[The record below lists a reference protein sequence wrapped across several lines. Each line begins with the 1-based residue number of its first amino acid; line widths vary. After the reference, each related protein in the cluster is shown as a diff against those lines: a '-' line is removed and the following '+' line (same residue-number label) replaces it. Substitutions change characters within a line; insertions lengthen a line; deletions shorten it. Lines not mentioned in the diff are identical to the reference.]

1 MGMNNIM
8 KTIEIDE
15 QLYKFIAGQTKHI
28 GEDASSI
35 LRRLLK
41 LNTSSSNSTSKVD
54 VESHNSMF
62 SDLFTSDSFTSE
74 KSIISRFLLLLAA
87 LYNYNPAL
95 FAIAA
100 TSLHGSKR
108 QYLAKDK
115 KSLETSGKN
124 TKPREIIGTPYW
136 VISNTNTARKIYI
149 IESIMSDMGISEATI
164 NQVKNVFSSST
175 N

>member
-1 MGMNNIM
+1 M

-15 QLYKFIAGQTKHI
+15 ELYQFIAGQTKHI

-35 LRRLLK
+35 LRRLLNFNQPQMTK
-41 LNTSSSNSTSKVD
+41 ADPISAKQNHYPIFK
-54 VESHNSMF
+54 
-62 SDLFTSDSFTSE
+62 DLLTSDAFTNE
-74 KSIISRFLLLLAA
+74 KSIISRFLLLLGA

-95 FAIAA
+95 FSIAA

-115 KSLETSGKN
+115 QSLETSGKN

-136 VISNTNTARKIYI
+136 VISNTNTARKLYI
-149 IESIMSDMGISEATI
+149 IESIMSDMGISESMI
-164 NQVKNVFSSST
+164 NQVIHAFLP
-175 N
+175 

>member
-1 MGMNNIM
+1 M

-15 QLYKFIAGQTKHI
+15 ELYQFIAGQTKHI

-35 LRRLLK
+35 LRRLLNFNQPEMTK
-41 LNTSSSNSTSKVD
+41 ADPILAKENHYPIFN
-54 VESHNSMF
+54 
-62 SDLFTSDSFTSE
+62 DLLTSDTFSNE
-74 KSIISRFLLLLAA
+74 KSIISRFLLLLGA

-95 FAIAA
+95 FSIAA

-115 KSLETSGKN
+115 QSLETSGKN

-136 VISNTNTARKIYI
+136 VISNTNTARKLYI
-149 IESIMSDMGISEATI
+149 IESIMSDMGTSESMI
-164 NQVKNVFSSST
+164 NQVIHAFLP
-175 N
+175 

>member
-1 MGMNNIM
+1 M

-15 QLYKFIAGQTKHI
+15 ELYQFIAGQTKHI

-35 LRRLLK
+35 LRRLLNFNQPEMTK
-41 LNTSSSNSTSKVD
+41 ADPILAKQNHYPIFN
-54 VESHNSMF
+54 
-62 SDLFTSDSFTSE
+62 DLLTSDTFSNE
-74 KSIISRFLLLLAA
+74 KSIISRFLLLLGA

-95 FAIAA
+95 FSIAA

-115 KSLETSGKN
+115 QSLETSGKN

-136 VISNTNTARKIYI
+136 VISNTNTARKLYI
-149 IESIMSDMGISEATI
+149 IESIMSDMGISESMI
-164 NQVKNVFSSST
+164 NQVIHAFLP
-175 N
+175 

>member
-1 MGMNNIM
+1 M
-8 KTIEIDE
+8 KTIEIDDE
-15 QLYKFIAGQTKHI
+15 LYKFIAGQTKHI

-41 LNTSSSNSTSKVD
+41 IEADPVNSNAKVHL
-54 VESHNSMF
+54 ESHYSMF
-62 SDLFTSDSFTSE
+62 NDLLTSDTFTNE
-74 KSIISRFLLLLAA
+74 KSIISRFLLLLAT

-115 KSLETSGKN
+115 KSLEISGKN

-149 IESIMSDMGISEATI
+149 IESIMSDMGISENTI
-164 NQVKNVFSSST
+164 NQIKDVFSTSVK
-175 N
+175 

>member
-1 MGMNNIM
+1 M

-15 QLYKFIAGQTKHI
+15 ELYQFIAGQTKHI

-35 LRRLLK
+35 LRRLLNFNQTVPNK
-41 LNTSSSNSTSKVD
+41 TNQAPHKEHHYSLFD
-54 VESHNSMF
+54 DLLQ
-62 SDLFTSDSFTSE
+62 SDTFTNE
-74 KSIISRFLLLLAA
+74 KSIISRFILLLGA

-95 FAIAA
+95 FSIAA

-115 KSLETSGKN
+115 QSLETSGKN

-136 VISNTNTARKIYI
+136 VISNTNTARKLLI
-149 IESIMSDMGISEATI
+149 IESIMSDMGISENMI
-164 NQVKNVFSSST
+164 NQVTLAFLP
-175 N
+175 

>member
-1 MGMNNIM
+1 M

-15 QLYKFIAGQTKHI
+15 ELYQFIAGQTKHI

-35 LRRLLK
+35 LRRLLNFNQPEMTK
-41 LNTSSSNSTSKVD
+41 ADPILAKENHYPIFK
-54 VESHNSMF
+54 
-62 SDLFTSDSFTSE
+62 DLLTSDTFTNE
-74 KSIISRFLLLLAA
+74 KSIISRFLLLLGA

-95 FAIAA
+95 FSIAA

-115 KSLETSGKN
+115 QSLETSGKN

-136 VISNTNTARKIYI
+136 VISNTNTARKLYI
-149 IESIMSDMGISEATI
+149 IESIMSDMGISESMI
-164 NQVKNVFSSST
+164 NQVIHAFLP
-175 N
+175 

>member
-1 MGMNNIM
+1 M

-15 QLYKFIAGQTKHI
+15 ELYQFIAAQTKHI

-41 LNTSSSNSTSKVD
+41 INQPVKTTISTTSQADNQYTLF
-54 VESHNSMF
+54 N
-62 SDLFTSDSFTSE
+62 DLLTSDTFVNE
-74 KSIISRFLLLLAA
+74 KSIINRFILLLGA

-95 FAIAA
+95 FSIAA

-115 KSLETSGKN
+115 ESLETSGKN
-124 TKPREIIGTPYW
+124 TKPREVIGTPYW

-149 IESIMSDMGISEATI
+149 IESIMSDMGISENMI
-164 NQVKNVFSSST
+164 NRVIEIFSSQ
-175 N
+175 NK

>member
-1 MGMNNIM
+1 M

-15 QLYKFIAGQTKHI
+15 ELYQFIAGQTKHI
-28 GEDASSI
+28 GENASSI

-41 LNTSSSNSTSKVD
+41 IDQPTLAKQNIIAQK
-54 VESHNSMF
+54 ESHYTPFN
-62 SDLFTSDSFTSE
+62 DLLTSDTFTNE
-74 KSIISRFLLLLAA
+74 KSIINRFILLLSA

-115 KSLETSGKN
+115 QLLETSGKN

-136 VISNTNTARKIYI
+136 VISNTNTARKQYI
-149 IESIMSDMGISEATI
+149 IESIMSDMGISETMI
-164 NQVKNVFSSST
+164 NQVT
-175 N
+175 NAFLP

>member
-1 MGMNNIM
+1 M

-15 QLYKFIAGQTKHI
+15 ELYQFIAGQTKHI

-35 LRRLLK
+35 LRRLLNFNQPQMTK
-41 LNTSSSNSTSKVD
+41 ADPILAKENHYPIFN
-54 VESHNSMF
+54 
-62 SDLFTSDSFTSE
+62 DLLTSDTFSNE
-74 KSIISRFLLLLAA
+74 KSIISRFLLLLGA

-95 FAIAA
+95 FSIAA

-115 KSLETSGKN
+115 QSLETSGKN

-136 VISNTNTARKIYI
+136 VISNTNTARKLYI
-149 IESIMSDMGISEATI
+149 IESIMSDMGISESMI
-164 NQVKNVFSSST
+164 NQVIHAFLP
-175 N
+175 

>member
-1 MGMNNIM
+1 M

-15 QLYKFIAGQTKHI
+15 ELYTFIAAQTKHI

-35 LRRLLK
+35 IRRLLK
-41 LNTSSSNSTSKVD
+41 MEHATRVSSAGKVNA
-54 VESHNSMF
+54 ESRYSMF
-62 SDLFTSDSFTSE
+62 NDLLTSDTFNGE
-74 KSIISRFLLLLAA
+74 KSIIGRFLLLLET

-95 FAIAA
+95 FSIAA

-115 KSLETSGKN
+115 QSLEISGKN
-124 TKPREIIGTPYW
+124 TKPRQIVGTPYW

-149 IESIMSDMGISEATI
+149 IESIMSDMGISDNMI
-164 NQVKNVFSSST
+164 NQVIKVFSPPSK
-175 N
+175 

>member
-1 MGMNNIM
+1 M

-15 QLYKFIAGQTKHI
+15 ELYQFIAGQTKHI

-35 LRRLLK
+35 LRRLLNFNQPQMTK
-41 LNTSSSNSTSKVD
+41 ADPILAKQNHYPIFN
-54 VESHNSMF
+54 
-62 SDLFTSDSFTSE
+62 DLLTSDTFSNE
-74 KSIISRFLLLLAA
+74 KSIISRFLLLLGA

-95 FAIAA
+95 FSIAA

-115 KSLETSGKN
+115 QSLETSGKN

-136 VISNTNTARKIYI
+136 VISNTNTARKLYI
-149 IESIMSDMGISEATI
+149 IESIMSDMGISESMI
-164 NQVKNVFSSST
+164 NQVIHAFLP
-175 N
+175 

>member
-1 MGMNNIM
+1 M

-15 QLYKFIAGQTKHI
+15 ELYQFIAGQTKHI

-35 LRRLLK
+35 LRRLLNFNQPEMTK
-41 LNTSSSNSTSKVD
+41 ADPILAKENHYPIFN
-54 VESHNSMF
+54 
-62 SDLFTSDSFTSE
+62 DLLTSDTFTNE
-74 KSIISRFLLLLAA
+74 KSIISRFLLLLGA

-95 FAIAA
+95 FSIAA

-115 KSLETSGKN
+115 QSLETSGKN

-136 VISNTNTARKIYI
+136 VISNTNTARKLYI
-149 IESIMSDMGISEATI
+149 IESIMSDMGISESMI
-164 NQVKNVFSSST
+164 NQVIHAFLP
-175 N
+175 